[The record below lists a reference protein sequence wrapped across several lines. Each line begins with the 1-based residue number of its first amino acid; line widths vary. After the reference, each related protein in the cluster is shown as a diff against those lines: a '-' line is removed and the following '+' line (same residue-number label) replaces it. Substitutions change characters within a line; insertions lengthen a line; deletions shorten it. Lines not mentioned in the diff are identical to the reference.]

1 MSESTDRPQQNDRQL
16 QRVREF
22 MQLLPVTT
30 ELAGLPKSEHGRYYT
45 PEQIEARA
53 ITLRHAFKVAR
64 QLALDVAA
72 Q

>member
-1 MSESTDRPQQNDRQL
+1 MSEDRQQPGDKQQ

-22 MQLLPVTT
+22 MQLLPLTM

-53 ITLRHAFKVAR
+53 ITMRHAFKVAR